1 MSTVNALYHI
11 VINTY
16 RREMTIP
23 DTSSEVIYRYIWGII
38 RNHNCILYRIGGI
51 ENHIHMLIHLHPD
64 VNLSALMRDIKQSSS
79 KWVKS
84 NPQLFPLFRGWG
96 KEYGAFSCSC
106 SAKESIINY
115 IKSQREHHGRVTF
128 EQEFKEIA
136 ESEGLAWNEHKL
148 T

>member
-106 SAKESIINY
+106 SAKESII
-115 IKSQREHHGRVTF
+115 K
-128 EQEFKEIA
+128 
-136 ESEGLAWNEHKL
+136 
-148 T
+148 